1 MFRPATP
8 KRPLPGASAG
18 ALGHL
23 IFHAAVRHV
32 RRAHGN
38 AIIGLLLNIVQ
49 ILALL
54 GVMYFLFTFIG
65 LRGVAVRGDY
75 MLYLMSGILMFMMHT
90 KTLGAVA
97 AAESASGPL
106 MRHAPMTSF
115 VAIAAAAL
123 GTLYLQVVAGGAV
136 LLFYHAAFTPIT
148 IHEPLYA
155 LGLLLLA
162 WASGIAVGMIFL
174 AARPWAPDAVDIA
187 STIYQRI
194 NLIASGKMFLAN
206 TMPSFLLA
214 WFDWNPLFHIIDQ
227 GRGAIFLNY
236 NPHYSSL
243 AYPVQVTLAC
253 AMIGLMGAHFTRRYA
268 SLSWGAGR

>member
-1 MFRPATP
+1 MFRPAP
-8 KRPLPGASAG
+8 SARPSPGAHAG
-18 ALGHL
+18 ALGLL
-23 IFHAAVRHV
+23 IFYAAVRHV

-38 AIIGLLLNIVQ
+38 AILGLLLNIVQ
-49 ILALL
+49 ILVLL
-54 GVMYFLFTFIG
+54 GILYFLYAFVG
-65 LRGVAVRGDY
+65 MRSSAVRGDY
-75 MLYLMSGILMFMMHT
+75 MLYLMSGIVMFMTYT

-97 AAESASGPL
+97 GAESSSAAL
-106 MRHAPMTSF
+106 MKHAPMNSF

-123 GTLYLQVVAGGAV
+123 GTLYLQVVAAGSI

-148 IHEPLYA
+148 INEPLYA
-155 LGLLLLA
+155 LGLFLLA
-162 WASGIAVGMIFL
+162 WASGIATGMIFL
-174 AARPWAPDAVDIA
+174 AARPWAPEAVDIA
-187 STIYQRI
+187 STVYQRV

-206 TMPSFLLA
+206 TMPSYLLA

-227 GRGAIFLNY
+227 ARGAIFLNY

-243 AYPVQVTLAC
+243 SYPVQVTLAC